1 MITIFFK
8 HDFLKIIEGAYVGQ
22 LYWASGWGPWHSF
35 AWGHVEKLKIKSND
49 YVKVRMKTKQTIELV
64 LIKGDY
70 TIEFLEGNVFLP
82 E

>member
-1 MITIFFK
+1 M
-8 HDFLKIIEGAYVGQ
+8 LENYIEQVDED
-22 LYWASGWGPWHSF
+22 LNIHLPKDI
-35 AWGHVEKLKIKSND
+35 VEKLKIKSND

-70 TIEFLEGNVFLP
+70 SVQALEGSIFLP

>member
-1 MITIFFK
+1 M
-8 HDFLKIIEGAYVGQ
+8 LENYIEQVDED
-22 LYWASGWGPWHSF
+22 LNIHLPKDI
-35 AWGHVEKLKIKSND
+35 VEKLKIKSND

-70 TIEFLEGNVFLP
+70 SVQVLEGSIFLP